1 MNPQRPSA
9 RPFEDGL
16 SLKLARALRRRIP
29 TSNERRAHA
38 PGAPPEIP
46 RRQLTAAGALAA
58 VSQTRGA
65 DGRQPSG
72 HPLRR
77 GRADPKIVMVVA
89 SLGVFMAFV
98 DDTVVGIAFP
108 NMVRSFHDADLAELS
123 WVLNAYNIALA
134 ALMVPAGVLA
144 DVVGRRRMYMIGI
157 CVFTLGSAFC
167 AAAPSIGAL
176 IAARAFQ
183 GVGAAIVVPASL
195 AIVLHAAPAARRAQA
210 VAVWSATAAIAAG
223 IGPVIGGVLIDVYD
237 WRLVF
242 LINLPIGALT
252 WFLARREVVESRAP
266 GRRLVPDSRGAALL
280 ALAVGA
286 LTLAIVEGP
295 DWGWMSTAVIAAFA
309 VSAGAAFALARRCL
323 RHAAPI
329 VDLELL
335 RAPGFTVTAALT
347 VIGAAGFFALGLANL
362 LFMMQV
368 WRYSPLETGLAIT
381 PAPFVAALSA
391 GLAGRLARRFDAR
404 RLVMF
409 GALVWTIGP
418 LILLARMGPQ
428 PDYLGAYL
436 PAAVVLAIG
445 VGFAFPLITDAA
457 VAVAPRGR
465 FAGASAC
472 NGSIRQIGAAI
483 GIAVLAAILGSS
495 VRSGSVGPYHA
506 GWWFAT
512 ACFAAVAVGSLALAP
527 PRVPELDDEQE
538 LDRRREELRRIR
550 PTGVAV
556 AARTAQ
562 PSQLADPLYNDEALL
577 SDVAMFAA
585 LSPLER
591 RALVDQAE
599 TIRVEGG
606 EWLFRQGDP
615 ADAMYVVR
623 SGRLDVL
630 REEQGEP
637 ELLNELGRGSIIGE
651 LGLLSAE
658 NRSASIRS
666 RRDATLLRVDRDTF
680 TKMLADARFATG
692 IARALGEQLRHS
704 RPIDARTR
712 TNAATIAVVRHPG
725 EPRAAQVEQELLS
738 ALGET
743 SDVVR
748 LDEGLVRRHA
758 PEGDLGVALAQVLDR
773 AETHHELVVL
783 CAGAEPDE
791 GWLGCCLRQA
801 DRLVLI
807 LDAHTA
813 LWRPGPNT
821 ERLSGCTAVL
831 LDPAGDPAVSELLD
845 SLAPRTT
852 HRVRGGD
859 DVRRLARR
867 LAGRAVGLVL
877 SGGGAR
883 GFAHLGVIAELE
895 AAGITIDRIGGA
907 SMGAFIGALFAQ
919 GIDVDEI
926 EARCYWEFVRNNPI
940 GDYRLPL
947 RSLIRGSRAR
957 AMLHRN
963 LEGLIEDLPRSFFC
977 VTTDIISAQLVVHR
991 RGELATAVGASMSIP
1006 GIFPPVVIGQRL
1018 LVDGGVL
1025 DNMPVSTMA
1034 ADREGPIIAAD
1045 VTEPEQRSLAPD
1057 EAPPQIGLID
1067 TLARVMNLGTT
1078 DTEALGRRH
1087 ADLLITPD
1095 KEDVGRLEFHMID
1108 TMRDAGR
1115 TAAIRALENA
1125 PARVFG

>member
-1 MNPQRPSA
+1 MDPQRPSA

-16 SLKLARALRRRIP
+16 SLR
-29 TSNERRAHA
+29 
-38 PGAPPEIP
+38 
-46 RRQLTAAGALAA
+46 AAGALTA

-72 HPLRR
+72 LPIRR

-144 DVVGRRRMYMIGI
+144 DLVGRRRMYVIGI
-157 CVFTLGSAFC
+157 FVFTLGSAFC

-176 IAARAFQ
+176 IASRALQ
-183 GVGAAIVVPASL
+183 GVGAAIIVPASL
-195 AIVLHAAPAARRAQA
+195 AIVLHTAPAGRRAQA

-223 IGPVIGGVLIDVYD
+223 IGPFIGGVLVDVYN

-266 GRRLVPDSRGAALL
+266 GRRSVPDLRGAALL

-295 DWGWMSTAVIAAFA
+295 DWGWVSTAVIAAFA

-323 RHAAPI
+323 SHAAPI

-404 RLVMF
+404 RLVLF

-418 LILLARMGPQ
+418 LILLARMGPE

-445 VGFAFPLITDAA
+445 VGFAFPLVSDAA

-527 PRVPELDDEQE
+527 PRVPELDDEQR

-550 PTGVAV
+550 GTGIAV
-556 AARTAQ
+556 APRAAPR
-562 PSQLADPLYNDEALL
+562 PSGVDDAPFDDEALL
-577 SDVAMFAA
+577 SEVATFAA

-599 TIRVEGG
+599 TIRLEGG

-630 REEQGEP
+630 REDDEGEP

-666 RRDATLLRVDRDTF
+666 RRDATLLRVDRDSF

-692 IARALGEQLRHS
+692 IARALGEQLRRS

-712 TNAATIAVVRHPG
+712 TNAATIAVVRRPG
-725 EPRAAQVEQELLS
+725 EPRAAEVERELLS

-758 PEGDLGVALAQVLDR
+758 PEDDLGVALARLLDR

-791 GWLGCCLRQA
+791 GWLRCCLRQA
-801 DRLVLI
+801 DRVVLI

-813 LWRPGPNT
+813 PWRPGPNA
-821 ERLSGCTAVL
+821 ERLLGCTAVL
-831 LDPAGDPAVSELLD
+831 LDPADDPAVSELLD

-895 AAGITIDRIGGA
+895 GAGITIDRIGGA

-919 GIDVDEI
+919 GMDADEI
-926 EARCYWEFVRNNPI
+926 EARCYREFVRNNPI
-940 GDYRLPL
+940 GDYWLPR
-947 RSLIRGSRAR
+947 RSLIRGSRAT

-977 VTTDIISAQLVVHR
+977 VTADIISAQLVVHR

-1018 LVDGGVL
+1018 LVDGGIL

-1057 EAPPQIGLID
+1057 EAPPQIGLLD

-1095 KEDVGRLEFHMID
+1095 KEDVGRLEFHMLD

-1115 TAAIRALENA
+1115 KATLRALEDA
-1125 PARVFG
+1125 PASVFG